1 MIDIHS
7 HILYGLDD
15 GAPDRETSLAMLR
28 MAAETGTTDLVATPH
43 ADATYRFDP
52 DLAAGRAADLRE
64 ASGGVPRL
72 FSGCDFHLHWEN
84 IQDALAYPA
93 RYTINQKSYLLVEFS
108 DLAISGNSGQILEML
123 AAAGMRPIVTH
134 PERNHLLQQR
144 LGLLEEWVNLGCA
157 LQITAQSL
165 TGDFGRGPRET
176 SEELIERGLV
186 HFVAS
191 DAHDCLHRPPRLDLA
206 FDHVSR
212 RWGAPTAER
221 LFLHNPAAALAG
233 DPLPEPA
240 GSGAPPVVERK
251 WYRFWR

>member
-1 MIDIHS
+1 
-7 HILYGLDD
+7 
-15 GAPDRETSLAMLR
+15 MLR
-28 MAAETGTTDLVATPH
+28 MAAETGTTDLAATPH
-43 ADATYRFDP
+43 GDATYRFDP
-52 DLAAGRAADLRE
+52 DLAAERVADLRE

-72 FSGCDFHLHWEN
+72 HSGCDFHLHYEN
-84 IQDALAYPA
+84 IQDALAHPA
-93 RYTINQKSYLLVEFS
+93 RYTINRKSYLLVEFS
-108 DLAISGNSGQILEML
+108 DLVVFGNSGEILELL
-123 AAAGMRPIVTH
+123 AGAGMRPIVTH

-144 LGLLEEWVNLGCA
+144 LGLLEEWVGLGCA

-176 SEELIERGLV
+176 SAELIQRGLV

-206 FDHVSR
+206 FEHVSR
-212 RWGAPTAER
+212 RWGARTAER

-233 DPLPEPA
+233 DPLPDPA
-240 GSGAPPVVERK
+240 ASGASLSVERK